1 MANTPTKVW
10 RCTVCGY
17 VHREPKPP
25 DCCPVCGADTSEFE
39 PYEEAAAPAPRE
51 QAQRWRC
58 LVCHYVHSGSGP
70 PGPCP
75 TCGSSKDEFEPLAAD
90 QGVQAGT
97 PSAEHVVV
105 VGGGI
110 AGLAAVESARKAAP
124 QARVSLVCKET
135 ELPYYRLNLTRYLA
149 GEVKREE
156 LPVHPESW
164 YTEQRIELLRG
175 AEAARLDLE
184 RQAVELR
191 GGGRLPF
198 DRLVLASGAHAFV
211 PPLPGAQREGVS
223 SLRTAGDADHI
234 LSAAQPGCRCM
245 CVGGGLLGLETAA
258 GLARR
263 GADVTVLESFTH
275 LMPSQLD
282 PKAGAL
288 LAAQLARIGVK
299 LRLAVHVKELV
310 GDERV
315 AGVVLEEGGALL
327 PADLV
332 VLATGV
338 RPNSYLARQAGL
350 SVKRG
355 VVVDNWLRA
364 SHPRVFAAGDAAEH
378 LGVLYGN
385 WFVAQY
391 QGHIAGMNAAGMN
404 VEFGGV
410 PRSHTLKVV
419 GLDTFSIGQFTPLD
433 GSYTVAAA
441 EEAGGYRSF
450 VFHDGQ
456 LVGANLA
463 GDIGLAS
470 VLKKAIESKSDF
482 SGLLARQATAAGI
495 AAHLGG
501 LK

>member
-1 MANTPTKVW
+1 M
-10 RCTVCGY
+10 
-17 VHREPKPP
+17 
-25 DCCPVCGADTSEFE
+25 
-39 PYEEAAAPAPRE
+39 E
-51 QAQRWRC
+51 QAKRWRC
-58 LVCHYVHSGSGP
+58 LVCHYVLSGP
-70 PGPCP
+70 RPLEPCP
-75 TCGSSKDEFEPLAAD
+75 ICGAQKDRFEPLAAN
-90 QGVQAGT
+90 QGVQAGS
-97 PSAEHVVV
+97 PRSGQVVV

-110 AGLAAVESARKAAP
+110 AGLAAVEAARKAAP
-124 QARVSLVCKET
+124 QAQVALVCKET

-164 YTEQRIELLRG
+164 YAEQRIELLRG
-175 AEAARLDLE
+175 AEAVRLDLDSL
-184 RQAVELR
+184 AVELR
-191 GGGRLPF
+191 GGRRLPF
-198 DRLVLASGAHAFV
+198 ERLVLTSGAHAFV
-211 PPLPGAQREGVS
+211 PPLPGAQREGVTG
-223 SLRTAGDADHI
+223 LRTVSDADRI
-234 LSAAQPGCRCM
+234 LAAAQPGCRCV

-263 GADVTVLESFTH
+263 GADVAVLESFPH

-282 PKAGAL
+282 AKAGAL
-288 LAAQLARIGVK
+288 LAAHLARLGVK

-315 AGVVLEEGGALL
+315 AGVLLQEGGAAL

-350 SVKRG
+350 SVQKG
-355 VVVDNWLRA
+355 MVVDNWLRT

-391 QGHIAGMNAAGMN
+391 QGNIAGLNAAGLN

-419 GLDTFSIGQFTPLD
+419 GLDTFSIGQFTPQD
-433 GSYTVAAA
+433 GSYTVVAS
-441 EEAGGYRSF
+441 EEDGGYQSF
-450 VFHDGQ
+450 VFHDSR

-463 GDIGLAS
+463 GNTALAS
-470 VLKKAIESKSDF
+470 ALKKAIEGKSDF
-482 SGLLARQATAAGI
+482 SALLAKHATAAGI
-495 AAHLGG
+495 AEYLAG